1 MIIEINKDLDGY
13 QESLALGLTAR
24 QLAFSALSVLAGG
37 GIVLLLYRYVGLTV
51 AAYVA
56 IPCVA
61 PIALGGFYSFNGMN
75 FYEYARLR
83 IYFAFQNRELTYQST
98 EGPGEAAETGPREGE
113 GGGSRQDF
121 EAAKGK
127 MLATLAV
134 TVILVTLAVI
144 LVIVMKGAG
153 GTEASNGIVN

>member
-24 QLAFSALSVLAGG
+24 QFAFSALSVLAGG
-37 GIVLLLYRYVGLTV
+37 GIVLLLYRYVGLTI

-83 IYFAFQNRELTYQST
+83 IYFAFQNRVLTYRST
-98 EGPGEAAETGPREGE
+98 EGPGEAAEAGSREGE
-113 GGGSRQDF
+113 GGEASRGF
-121 EAAKGK
+121 EAAKRK

-134 TVILVTLAVI
+134 TLILVIAAVI
-144 LVIVMKGAG
+144 LVIAMKGAG
-153 GTEASNGIVN
+153 GTEANNGIVN